1 MIKFSSENDF
11 EMFLYNH
18 FLETSESLVDEKKFQ
33 HCIRQFNAG
42 AYGKPD
48 LVYFTKLDDDI
59 AKAIGHEYEISVI
72 EIKNEPIK
80 NSDVSQICRYKTGF
94 ERSFDCSDVEISFS
108 LVVPK
113 GSIKNHS
120 DICWTIENLS
130 DVHVYEFDLDPRE
143 GIKFD
148 LSYGWMKTDEDIDLI
163 KSVIEGEFNER

>member
-1 MIKFSSENDF
+1 MINFNSENDF

-18 FLETSESLVDEKKFQ
+18 FIETSESLVDEKEFQ

-48 LVYFTKLDDDI
+48 LVYLTKLDDDI
-59 AKAIGHEYEISVI
+59 ADAVGYKYEISVV

-80 NSDVSQICRYKTGF
+80 NSDIAQICRYKTGF
-94 ERSFDCSDVEISFS
+94 ERSLDCVNVEISFS

-120 DICWTIENLS
+120 DLCWTIENLD
-130 DVHVYEFDLDPRE
+130 DVLVYEFYLDPKK
-143 GIKFD
+143 GIEFE
-148 LSYGWMKTDEDIDLI
+148 LSSGWMKTDEDIDLI
-163 KSVIEGEFNER
+163 RSTIEGECNER